1 MLFYTWK
8 DIERYCLKRKKEWL
22 AGIEI
27 MDFYPDEIL
36 VYIKKNIYE
45 QKVYDFFNEFFPRNY
60 NYIDKTIKL
69 DKCERVLQISIE
81 NEYELW
87 QEKTLPLF
95 EKAIY
100 MDSVYPNTYLKDLEC
115 PVISFHSYKGGVGRT
130 LSLLAFAQAWTN
142 VHANSNK
149 NKLLI
154 VDSDLEAPG
163 LTWIQGAYNED
174 NFSYLDLLTL
184 IQDVNDTDI
193 DQIVELASNEIGK
206 LSIPIET
213 EEQKIEH
220 LFLPTFRYDEQLF
233 DLYASPN
240 SVIMGKNREYIL
252 AEILSKIAAKLG
264 VAAVLVDLRAG
275 ISEYSAPLIFDPRV
289 KKYFVTSTSYQSVTG
304 TKKLLEYVS
313 KGLKITED
321 SNLPTILLSMVPN
334 TLGNYEKQGI
344 IEELVSCFNADER
357 NERLLDNMVVEL
369 PFASELVHLT
379 KLQQI
384 FANLKNRDML
394 MIIEKIVTQ
403 NYGNSED
410 TENEYTEKQRRIL
423 LKKIHDFADKQI
435 TAEANGAVKL
445 LLTEPIKNLCLKY
458 SDQIPVAIVNG
469 AKGSG
474 KTFLYRQMIE
484 QQDWNTFRGSI
495 SDKQIQNRGGYF
507 IPVFATQNGTE
518 LSEILNSC
526 IDTVNTKMP
535 FAQISKSIYIDNAV
549 KLERQS
555 RKETEWIEFWEKL
568 LVKSVNQTFETFEQL
583 NEKLQNQKIVFVIDG
598 LEEILQNVFSSEI
611 QKSAIQVLCQKIV
624 NILVA
629 KYQNIGLIIFL
640 RSDMAR
646 NAIVVNYEQ
655 FKQAHSYAELKWS
668 SDEALKL
675 AVWIVAQAIDDFY
688 RSPIPVE
695 NATKDVIDKYLEKLW
710 GLKLGKK
717 SSNEA
722 YSSRWILAALS
733 DFNGQLQ
740 ARDIIRFLK
749 YAAQPT
755 EKKAPYN
762 DRILMPVEIRNAV
775 SRCSKEKIDEIK
787 MEYKMLNP
795 IFSKLE
801 ELPVEKKKLPLNL
814 GDDSLNAMEEKI
826 MIQEGYLTRDGE
838 KLYLPEIVRHALGFS
853 YEKGARPKVLS
864 LLLKH

>member
-394 MIIEKIVTQ
+394 MVIEKIVTQ

-568 LVKSVNQTFETFEQL
+568 LVQH
-583 NEKLQNQKIVFVIDG
+583 
-598 LEEILQNVFSSEI
+598 
-611 QKSAIQVLCQKIV
+611 
-624 NILVA
+624 
-629 KYQNIGLIIFL
+629 
-640 RSDMAR
+640 R
-646 NAIVVNYEQ
+646 
-655 FKQAHSYAELKWS
+655 
-668 SDEALKL
+668 
-675 AVWIVAQAIDDFY
+675 
-688 RSPIPVE
+688 
-695 NATKDVIDKYLEKLW
+695 
-710 GLKLGKK
+710 
-717 SSNEA
+717 
-722 YSSRWILAALS
+722 
-733 DFNGQLQ
+733 
-740 ARDIIRFLK
+740 IRF
-749 YAAQPT
+749 
-755 EKKAPYN
+755 
-762 DRILMPVEIRNAV
+762 
-775 SRCSKEKIDEIK
+775 
-787 MEYKMLNP
+787 
-795 IFSKLE
+795 
-801 ELPVEKKKLPLNL
+801 
-814 GDDSLNAMEEKI
+814 
-826 MIQEGYLTRDGE
+826 
-838 KLYLPEIVRHALGFS
+838 
-853 YEKGARPKVLS
+853 KVYG
-864 LLLKH
+864 